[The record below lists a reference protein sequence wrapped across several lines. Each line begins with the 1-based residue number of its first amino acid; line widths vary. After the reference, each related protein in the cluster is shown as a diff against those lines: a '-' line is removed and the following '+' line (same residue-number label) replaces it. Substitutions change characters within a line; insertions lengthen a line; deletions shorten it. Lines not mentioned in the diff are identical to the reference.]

1 MPRNDSDD
9 VPQPAR
15 VSAITWL
22 RLMRLPTVFTA
33 LTNVLC
39 GFIVS
44 SSERSLPDILALK
57 QFWMLLLSSAGLYL
71 GGMVLNDVFDA
82 ALDAR
87 ERPERPISSGLISKK
102 SAAVFGSLLMLTGVA
117 AAGLA
122 GIFAET
128 GPVSVCVALILAAAV
143 VLYDS
148 VLKNTAA
155 SPFGMAGCRFLN
167 IMLGASCAG
176 SWGNVWSGPQIAI
189 AAALAVYVFG
199 VTWFARNEAGE
210 SSRIALGSGL
220 AIAMVGIAVNG
231 WTAVKVMTVQSAATG
246 ALIALCL
253 IAANVG
259 LRCIQAI
266 QVNQSKLLQKTVG
279 FMLLNIIFIDAT
291 MVFCMTGSGR
301 LASMVVIMVIPATLM
316 KRVIPMS

>member
-87 ERPERPISSGLISKK
+87 ERPERPIPSGLISKK

>member
-1 MPRNDSDD
+1 MTENGIPD
-9 VPQPAR
+9 VRQPADSTVR
-15 VSAITWL
+15 TWL

-39 GFIVS
+39 GFTVS

-57 QFWMLLLSSAGLYL
+57 HFWLLLLSSAGLYL

-82 ALDAR
+82 ALDAK
-87 ERPERPISSGLISKK
+87 ERPERPIPSGQISKK
-102 SAAVFGSLLMLTGVA
+102 SAAVFGSMLMLTGVV

-128 GPVSVCVALILAAAV
+128 EPVGVCIALIRTAAV

-155 SPFGMAGCRFLN
+155 RPFGMAGCRFLN

-176 SWGNVWSGPQIAI
+176 SWADVWSGPQVTI

-199 VTWFARNEAGE
+199 ITWFARNETGD
-210 SSRIALGSGL
+210 SSRLALTSGL
-220 AIAMVGIAVNG
+220 AVALTGIGING
-231 WTAVKVMTVQSAATG
+231 WTAVKVMSVQPAATG

-259 LRCIQAI
+259 LRCMQAI
-266 QVNQSKLLQKTVG
+266 QVNQPRLLQKTVG
-279 FMLLNIIFIDAT
+279 FMLLNIIFIDAA
-291 MVFCMTGSGR
+291 MVFCVTGSSR
-301 LASMVVIMVIPATLM
+301 LASLVVIMVIPATLM